1 VPAEVEV
8 SQENDPDGAVPQAT
22 VPDELFAAHLL
33 EIVTLDG
40 VIAPKVR
47 VMAGVVVEVATEPE
61 TPFAVVTDTL
71 LTVAEE
77 VLQVEQAITP
87 GALIVMGEVALRPI
101 DVGVTEIAPPVLRM
115 LVPSG
120 LTPPSV
126 EEVAAGSV

>member
-1 VPAEVEV
+1 M

-33 EIVTLDG
+33 EIVTL
-40 VIAPKVR
+40 VAVTPLVALKVVKAPDC
-47 VMAGVVVEVATEPE
+47 GVVDPSPA
-61 TPFAVVTDTL
+61 
-71 LTVAEE
+71 
-77 VLQVEQAITP
+77 P
-87 GALIVMGEVALRPI
+87 GAAQL
-101 DVGVTEIAPPVLRM
+101 TEIAPLVLRM